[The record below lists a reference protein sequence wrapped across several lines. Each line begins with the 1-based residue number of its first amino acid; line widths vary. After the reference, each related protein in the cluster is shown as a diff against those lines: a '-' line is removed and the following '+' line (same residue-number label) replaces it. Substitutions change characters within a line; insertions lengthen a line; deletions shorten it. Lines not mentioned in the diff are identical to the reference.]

1 MEADERQLVRRKAS
15 QHAIGDNYDFEE
27 RVGAARLAGFER
39 DAAGKDLLIA
49 HDRHVKTR
57 VQGARREHV
66 PVTFTLDNKT
76 ALWLSDVEP
85 NQKIVRL
92 ECIDYQLSKILRT
105 DPFEAVEQ
113 AIRSPR
119 DEVLIQHFLDTWL
132 DFPGARPAF
141 VAFKSE
147 VDDELRRPDWLLRLR
162 NRLGLGHY
170 DPKPG
175 QRMSFAL
182 MEYRAEDVLAEFAP
196 ARAGG
201 AERAFAM
208 PTVLDS
214 RPSAFFFPSPSE
226 LPSGFAADLGETPG
240 PMIRELL
247 HVRLTYRPHH
257 LVRVGQLVGP
267 LPPVPLATVRD
278 RHLDTVRNHSSRP
291 GFGNHMTGEVD
302 D

>member
-1 MEADERQLVRRKAS
+1 MRFSRANLEADAAQLRASGEAS
-15 QHAIGDNYDFEE
+15 QHAIGDNFDFEE

-39 DAAGKDLLIA
+39 DAAGKDLLSA
-49 HDRHVKTR
+49 HDWHVKTR

-92 ECIDYQLSKILRT
+92 ECIDDQLSGISR
-105 DPFEAVEQ
+105 PFEDIEEAVY
-113 AIRSPR
+113 SR
-119 DEVLIQHFLDTWL
+119 DEALIQHLLDEWRN
-132 DFPGARPAF
+132 FAGARPTF
-141 VAFKSE
+141 VAFRSE
-147 VDDELRRPDWLLRLR
+147 VETDLRQGDWLLRLR

-170 DPKPG
+170 DPMPG

-182 MEYRAEDVLAEFAP
+182 MEYRAEDVLAEFARLR
-196 ARAGG
+196 ARG

-226 LPSGFAADLGETPG
+226 LSSGFAADLGETPG

-247 HVRLTYRPHH
+247 HVRLTYRPQH

-267 LPPVPLATVRD
+267 LPPVPLAKVRD
-278 RHLDTVRNHSSRP
+278 RHLDTVRNDAGRP
-291 GFGNHMTGEVD
+291 GFGST
-302 D
+302 